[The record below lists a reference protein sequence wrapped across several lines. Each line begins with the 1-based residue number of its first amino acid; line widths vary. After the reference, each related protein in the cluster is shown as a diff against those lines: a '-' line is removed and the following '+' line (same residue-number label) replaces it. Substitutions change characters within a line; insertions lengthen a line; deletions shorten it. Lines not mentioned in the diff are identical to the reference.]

1 MQSSCTFHPRPP
13 PRSDKSYCLSPT
25 RLLCCCSC
33 PLPRIPVPASA
44 NMIIINQWAGWGF
57 SRRTVGQVIERS
69 LRQRRTG
76 NAKGRT
82 DGSGTAHIIPSS
94 ENQTLYPMDFLQGFT
109 PFTPWKDAN
118 CAMPPYDCCPFPWDT
133 QGWMPPYCVCG
144 DKYCVAESDRM
155 GSGHVPL
162 FKCTTVIH
170 LLSWSGGDKDHDDNA
185 TEEEEEDVLLSP
197 SNVRADWTT
206 KNWNVQWQ
214 GNEFNTL
221 VISFLNP
228 SNGICIAKV
237 LMLTRELITTIFKYH
252 SKGMH
257 HSVLVDKCHVFSSAF

>member
-1 MQSSCTFHPRPP
+1 
-13 PRSDKSYCLSPT
+13 
-25 RLLCCCSC
+25 
-33 PLPRIPVPASA
+33 
-44 NMIIINQWAGWGF
+44 
-57 SRRTVGQVIERS
+57 
-69 LRQRRTG
+69 
-76 NAKGRT
+76 
-82 DGSGTAHIIPSS
+82 
-94 ENQTLYPMDFLQGFT
+94 MDFLQGFT
-109 PFTPWKDAN
+109 PIQSLERCKLCHAN
-118 CAMPPYDCCPFPWDT
+118 VRLLSISLGCELK
-133 QGWMPPYCVCG
+133 QGLMPPYCVYG
-144 DKYCVAESDRM
+144 DKYCVAASDRM

-185 TEEEEEDVLLSP
+185 TEEEEVEDVLLSP

-221 VISFLNP
+221 VISFLNT

-237 LMLTRELITTIFKYH
+237 LMLTRELIATIFKYH
-252 SKGMH
+252 SKRMH